1 MLKCLVR
8 KAIVKAPLRVSVSVS
23 RMTAARAS
31 PQRLAGGSRVRDGGP
46 AKATRLPMSSAPS
59 PHVGEAARLLRD
71 LLPWEAG
78 FLDAPRPFAP
88 SASAGKRRG
97 RTASPTL
104 LVNGCGRS
112 GTHALVM
119 LLRRAGI
126 SALHEGRGREA
137 TVGWP
142 YAGHL
147 NGNWKEYWPMSN
159 QPHGGNDV
167 HDPIFK
173 VHRHPLTA
181 IGSIAPGLTSSG
193 GCRNPSER
201 RWDAR
206 AWHCASHFVPL
217 PVAQAAITA
226 QETMLQTYGPA
237 HEIHNAFG
245 LGPGIVFP
253 DEAAAITMAARTLG
267 NYAADGLTTIRAI
280 SGRWAPV
287 GASNDPRGLNAG
299 WSDGVG
305 TFFAALGGDPMLP
318 VLTTAQNPAP
328 TCAPAG
334 STAAPGASISASG
347 IIPAVTPTDGP
358 AMVTIWGG
366 LVPAATGTA
375 LAQGGDPTSRRP
387 AVIDGFAFPL
397 APPAS
402 APVRYVDAASEPV
415 VLTSAPGV
423 TVVAPLAGRLRIASA
438 ADQRRGIGFWIVS
451 TGGDRVGLGA
461 LAAYE
466 DGLSEGVVVPAGQV
480 LGHSNG
486 SLAVAWR
493 RGRVPVA
500 IFPLLSA
507 TRPSD

>member
-1 MLKCLVR
+1 MGCRATCAAVHPQPPG
-8 KAIVKAPLRVSVSVS
+8 APVHFRPVVIPRPARVAS
-23 RMTAARAS
+23 AAL
-31 PQRLAGGSRVRDGGP
+31 LAGGVALLIGSGG
-46 AKATRLPMSSAPS
+46 ASGVGATEL
-59 PHVGEAARLLRD
+59 HCIAAAD
-71 LLPWEAG
+71 SQA
-78 FLDAPRPFAP
+78 LDAQLAAAGSPLAGNGAVFVREGMANGIDPRF
-88 SASAGKRRG
+88 
-97 RTASPTL
+97 
-104 LVNGCGRS
+104 LV
-112 GTHALVM
+112 
-119 LLRRAGI
+119 
-126 SALHEGRGREA
+126 
-137 TVGWP
+137 
-142 YAGHL
+142 
-147 NGNWKEYWPMSN
+147 
-159 QPHGGNDV
+159 
-167 HDPIFK
+167 
-173 VHRHPLTA
+173 
-181 IGSIAPGLTSSG
+181 
-193 GCRNPSER
+193 
-201 RWDAR
+201 
-206 AWHCASHFVPL
+206 
-217 PVAQAAITA
+217 AITA

-438 ADQRRGIGFWIVS
+438 ADQRSGIGFWIVS
-451 TGGDRVGLGA
+451 TGGDRIGLGA